1 MVSEEEAYRT
11 VERGNWYAIR
21 PMLPEVLA
29 GDDAPQGF
37 TSNTARH
44 DDVMSPE
51 QTRQLLVDRYLMLR
65 DVSMPRAKCFDE
77 GDDGTRDPSRDHPP
91 EPRHRA
97 ARPHMSRTCSFTRDR
112 ITTTG

>member
-29 GDDAPQGF
+29 GDDAPQGVHVEY
-37 TSNTARH
+37 SSAR
-44 DDVMSPE
+44 DVMSPE

-65 DVSMPRAKCFDE
+65 DVIDAE
-77 GDDGTRDPSRDHPP
+77 GEVLR
-91 EPRHRA
+91 
-97 ARPHMSRTCSFTRDR
+97 
-112 ITTTG
+112 